1 MQEEYDFIRAAEQTW
16 VVRYPRQRLDTFGAT
31 SLAYYVVTEPIYRDM
46 DPHGKEGVVRTG
58 KVVAQKPSIVTPHY
72 AMSLDGFSDD
82 AYEYFQ
88 HLSDQFGPNSPGI
101 LYKYTN
107 EPEGTEILS
116 GEPSEIAGRIDD
128 DLTRKDEN
136 LAVVMV
142 GVDEFWDVSLLKFIY
157 EYTSGSAPH
166 NVKEL
171 ESRGL
176 LAASPG
182 MGGLPA
188 AAVQRI
194 ERMFGEVQNGRD
206 PETVKRELDR
216 WGAFEYYEDRFLN
229 LFRRRR

>member
-16 VVRYPRQRLDTFGAT
+16 VVRYPNQRLATFGVT
-31 SLAYYVVTEPIYRDM
+31 SLAYYVVTEPVYRDL

-58 KVVAQKPSIVTPHY
+58 KVVAQKPSIVTPRY
-72 AMSLDGFSDD
+72 AMSLEGFSDD

-88 HLSDQFGPNSPGI
+88 HLSDSQGPNSPGI
-101 LYKYTN
+101 LYRYSN

-116 GEPSEIAGRIDD
+116 GEPSEIAHRIDE
-128 DLTRKDEN
+128 DLTRKKEN

-142 GVDEFWDVSLLKFIY
+142 GADEFWDVSLLKFIY

-166 NVKEL
+166 NVQEM

-176 LAASPG
+176 LTASPAR
-182 MGGLPA
+182 GGLPA

-194 ERMFGEVQNGRD
+194 ERMFEEVQSGRD
-206 PETVKRELDR
+206 PESIKRELDR
-216 WGAFEYYEDRFLN
+216 WGAFEFYEDRFLN
-229 LFRRRR
+229 LFRRR